1 MSQNSPKL
9 FVFVALECEAKA
21 LINYFELK
29 KDNCKHPFSIY
40 CNEQAILTVTG
51 VGKVAMAGAVA
62 YVLAGF
68 PDVKMPIILNIG
80 IAGHKV
86 VAIGELLLASKVT
99 DADSK
104 KVFYPQLIGSNWPAT
119 SEILSTTL
127 PNTCYSENCLNDME
141 ASAFYEIAT
150 KFSSSELIHCLKV
163 VSDNEQ
169 FSTEGINAKIVEQ
182 WLKTHIDKFEQI
194 FTHLK
199 QLRESILPIELE
211 DYNTIIKQWHFTVS
225 GKVKLK
231 ALLRRWGALS
241 SGSWLKNQTMN
252 FDKGKAILH
261 KLAVDVDSL
270 EVNL

>member
-1 MSQNSPKL
+1 MDQNSPKL

-29 KDNCKHPFSIY
+29 KDNSKHPFSIY
-40 CNEQAILTVTG
+40 SNGQVVLTVTG

-68 PDVKMPIILNIG
+68 SDVKMPIILNIG

-86 VAIGELLLASKVT
+86 AAIGELLLASKVK

-104 KVFYPQLIGSNWPAT
+104 KVFYPQLIGSNWPDAC
-119 SEILSTTL
+119 EILSTTI
-127 PNTCYSENCLNDME
+127 PNRHYSENCLNDME

-169 FSTEGINAKIVEQ
+169 TSIEGINAKIVDE
-182 WLKTHIDKFEQI
+182 WLKVYVDKFEQI
-194 FTHLK
+194 FTYLK
-199 QLRESILPIELE
+199 QLRESILPTELE
-211 DYNTIIKQWHFTVS
+211 DYNKIIKQWRFTVS

-231 ALLRRWGALS
+231 ALLRRWSVLS
-241 SGSWLKNQTMN
+241 SGSWLKNQAMN
-252 FDKGKAILH
+252 FDKGKALLH

-270 EVNL
+270 EINL